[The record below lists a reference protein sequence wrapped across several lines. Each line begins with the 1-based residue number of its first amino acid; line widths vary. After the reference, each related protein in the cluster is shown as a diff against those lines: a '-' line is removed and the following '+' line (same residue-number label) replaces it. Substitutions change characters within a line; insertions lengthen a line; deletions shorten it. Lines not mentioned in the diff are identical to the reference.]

1 MKNEKIKEITSSD
14 RGESI
19 DARKPGIRSRFQCAA
34 GFTCRDGPDQA
45 TLFHC
50 HELLGDDRLR
60 FFRKHEVQERPHIAR
75 RNILRY

>member
-19 DARKPGIRSRFQCAA
+19 DAREARHQVALPVRGGIYVPRR
-34 GFTCRDGPDQA
+34 PDQA

-60 FFRKHEVQERPHIAR
+60 FFRKHEVQERPHITR